1 MRRILRSL
9 VRAVAFV
16 LALIIAAL
24 SLYIAANY
32 DDARRFP
39 KIISAYYAKEACS
52 CLYVLQRSEP
62 QCHEM
67 VRQYVP
73 ISSFRN
79 DAASKKVSVRGLGRD
94 SVAAFIDA
102 RHGCRLVE

>member
-1 MRRILRSL
+1 MRRAILTLAKVAAGVLLL
-9 VRAVAFV
+9 V
-16 LALIIAAL
+16 IAAL
-24 SLYIAANY
+24 ALYIGANY
-32 DDARRFP
+32 EDARRFP

-52 CLYVLQRSEP
+52 CLYVLGRDEA

-73 ISSFRN
+73 ISSFHN
-79 DAASKKVSVRGLGRD
+79 DGAAKKVRVRGLGRD